1 MILNVRQNGF
11 VFLFPPN
18 FFSDEIKEKY
28 KKYYQSLIL
37 PYDTIDEF
45 MSSTIQQVNFPSWDM
60 QLQQQTRIKGKKQE
74 YKASLPV
81 EDYFQREF
89 TITFKMTDA
98 FINYFIFLD
107 NALNYLDFSTRE
119 QTLEPMRLM
128 LLNNE
133 GYAVSSVVFKEPILM
148 GQDGIKFS
156 YSSVT
161 PEFNT
166 FTAKFKYFKLD
177 IETDFD

>member
-1 MILNVRQNGF
+1 MILNVRQNSF

-18 FFSDEIKEKY
+18 FFADEIKEKY

-45 MSSTIQQVNFPSWDM
+45 MSSTIQQVDFPSWSM
-60 QLQQQTRIKGKKQE
+60 ELQQQTRIKGKRQE
-74 YKASLPV
+74 YKSSLPV
-81 EDYFQREF
+81 EDYFKREF

-98 FINYFIFLD
+98 FMNYFIFLD
-107 NALNYLDFSTRE
+107 NALNYLDFSNPK
-119 QTLEPMRLM
+119 QTLQPMRLM

-133 GYAVSSVVFKEPILM
+133 GYAVSSVVFREPILK
-148 GQDGIKFS
+148 GQDGIKLS

-166 FTAKFKYFKLD
+166 FTATFQYYKVD